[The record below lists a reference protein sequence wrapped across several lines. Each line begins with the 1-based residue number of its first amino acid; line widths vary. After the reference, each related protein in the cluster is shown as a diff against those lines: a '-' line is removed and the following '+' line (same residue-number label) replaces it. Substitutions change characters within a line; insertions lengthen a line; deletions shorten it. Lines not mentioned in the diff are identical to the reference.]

1 MASKL
6 FLISLTMIF
15 LLRGYQA
22 NSRKKTLTYFEIAK
36 LLKTK
41 ASEDQ
46 KIKFVQISFK
56 KADKNTDGF
65 VTYKEFANADFGTL
79 RYVNFVIGAMTK
91 AFIQEQKNGI
101 EPARIKITFEDYKEA
116 FKRMLDQ
123 VYKHGKIHSGLII

>member
-22 NSRKKTLTYFEIAK
+22 NFRKKTLTYFEIAK

-101 EPARIKITFEDYKEA
+101 EPTGIKITFEDYKEA
-116 FKRMLDQ
+116 LKMMQDQ
-123 VYKHGKIHSGLII
+123 IYKHGKIAE

>member
-15 LLRGYQA
+15 LLRSYQA

-46 KIKFVQISFK
+46 KIKFVQTAFN
-56 KADKNTDGF
+56 KADENKDGF
-65 VTYKEFANADFGTL
+65 VTSKEFSKTDFGNL
-79 RYVNFVIGAMTK
+79 RYKYFVTGAMTK

-101 EPARIKITFEDYKEA
+101 ESARIKITFEGYKEA
-116 FKRMLDQ
+116 FEKMQDQ
-123 VYKHGKIHSGLII
+123 IYKHGPIAE

>member
-56 KADKNTDGF
+56 KADSNKDGF
-65 VTYKEFANADFGTL
+65 VTSKEFANTDFGNL
-79 RYVNFVIGAMTK
+79 RYKYFVIGAMKK
-91 AFIQEQKNGI
+91 AFIQKHKDGNEPTGI
-101 EPARIKITFEDYKEA
+101 RITFEDYKEA
-116 FKRMLDQ
+116 LKRMQDQ
-123 VYKHGKIHSGLII
+123 IYKHGKIAE

>member
-6 FLISLTMIF
+6 FFISLTMIF

-22 NSRKKTLTYFEIAK
+22 NSRKETLTYFEIAK
-36 LLKTK
+36 LLNR

-46 KIKFVQISFK
+46 KIKFFQISFK
-56 KADKNTDGF
+56 KADENKDGF
-65 VTYKEFANADFGTL
+65 VTSKEFANTDFGTL

-101 EPARIKITFEDYKEA
+101 EPTGIKITFQDYKEA
-116 FKRMLDQ
+116 FKKMLDQ
-123 VYKHGKIHSGLII
+123 IYKHGKIAE

>member
-22 NSRKKTLTYFEIAK
+22 NSRKEPLTYFEIAK
-36 LLKTK
+36 LLSR

-46 KIKFVQISFK
+46 RFKFVQISFK
-56 KADKNTDGF
+56 KADSNKDGF
-65 VTYKEFANADFGTL
+65 VTFKEFANTDFGTL
-79 RYVNFVIGAMTK
+79 RYINFVVGAMTK
-91 AFIQEQKNGI
+91 AFIQKQKNEI
-101 EPARIKITFEDYKEA
+101 EPARIKVTFEDYKEA